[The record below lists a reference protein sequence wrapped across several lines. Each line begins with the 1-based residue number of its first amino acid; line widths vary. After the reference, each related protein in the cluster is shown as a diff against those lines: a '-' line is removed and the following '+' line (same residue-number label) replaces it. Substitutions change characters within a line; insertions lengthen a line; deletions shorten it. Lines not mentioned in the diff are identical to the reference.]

1 MVLST
6 QRQVILVPDDP
17 LAEFTGT
24 IIDPAVNPE
33 QANQTIRELTRPSV
47 PLMPSLPADTVTLP
61 GGFLDDDGVLHTE
74 ARIREINGSDEE
86 AMARELRN
94 PVINIP
100 KVVDLILK
108 RCVLSVG
115 THGSTPQLL
124 LQMLTG
130 DRSALMLAIRILTFG
145 SDWEVPDFPCRLC
158 GRTFGVVVELDKD
171 ISIQQMENPR
181 VQDIEVSLRNGHL
194 ALVHM
199 LTGAVQLEMVGDGN
213 RTGPEEATIAIDRSI
228 RSLDGNPVMGHI
240 AQKMSMADRRKIIQ
254 AMTDAQPGPRMEE
267 VMVTCTECGQEAA
280 YQLNLVDLF
289 R

>member
-1 MVLST
+1 
-6 QRQVILVPDDP
+6 VPDP
-17 LAEFTGT
+17 LAEFTAT
-24 IIDPAVNPE
+24 IIDPASSPE
-33 QANQTIRELTRPSV
+33 IVHELTKPAV

-61 GGFLDDDGVLHTE
+61 GGLLDSDGVLHAE

-86 AMARELRN
+86 AMARELRS
-94 PVINIP
+94 PTVNIP

-115 THGSTPQLL
+115 PYESTPKLL
-124 LQMLTG
+124 LGMLTG

-145 SDWEVPDFPCRLC
+145 PDWEVPDFPCRIC
-158 GRTFGVVVELDKD
+158 GKSFGVIVELDKD
-171 ISIQQMENPR
+171 IEIKKMDNPM
-181 VQDIEVSLRNGHL
+181 VQDIEVPLRNGHL

-199 LTGAVQLEMVGDGN
+199 LTGDVQLEMVGDGN
-213 RTGPEEATIAIDRSI
+213 RTGPEEATIAIDRSL
-228 RSLDGNPVMGHI
+228 RSLNGSPVMGNI

-280 YQLNLVDLF
+280 YQLSLVDLF

>member
-1 MVLST
+1 
-6 QRQVILVPDDP
+6 VPEDP

-24 IIDPAVNPE
+24 IIDPAANPE
-33 QANQTIRELTRPSV
+33 QANKVVRELTRPSV

-61 GGFLDDDGVLHTE
+61 GGYLDEDGVLHKE

-94 PVINIP
+94 PTVNIP

-115 THGSTPQLL
+115 TYGSTPQLL
-124 LQMLTG
+124 ASMLTG
-130 DRSALMLAIRILTFG
+130 DRSALMLAVRILTFG

-158 GRTFGVVVELDKD
+158 NRTFGVVVELDKD
-171 ISIQQMENPR
+171 ISIQEMENPM

-213 RTGPEEATIAIDRSI
+213 KTGPEEATIAIDRSM